1 MTASAAIISL
11 ISLVNRAQLAHQ
23 CLPTGPLIQ
32 KAAHALKAIL
42 FYGFCGGKKLF
53 AAVSTKSTD
62 WGELAC
68 ATMKR
73 TLGVQKCRMTGSGEM
88 QNL

>member
-73 TLGVQKCRMTGSGEM
+73 TLGV
-88 QNL
+88 